1 MQIFKEKLIEVTAKE
16 NTVAHV
22 RIPIYTPTI
31 KKSCTCT
38 DVQVPQ
44 YYIAKIDDLIPVRF
58 MTKDKDHYIKTAT
71 ISTDTDKV
79 VIKIK
84 VTK

>member
-31 KKSCTCT
+31 KKSCGCT

-58 MTKDKDHYIKTAT
+58 MTKDKDHYIKTVSV
-71 ISTDTDKV
+71 STDTDKV
-79 VIKIK
+79 LIKIK